1 MQAQKLSQRESA
13 CESLVARLN
22 DNDFIMQFAQDPYL
36 ALEDS
41 GINLTLAEFT
51 EELSNNKAFYDLV
64 IKKIS
69 DKVDVSKINVAA
81 SSCCSTPTTN

>member
-1 MQAQKLSQRESA
+1 MHVNKLTHRESA
-13 CESLVARLN
+13 CDSLIGRLD
-22 DNDFIMQFAQDPYL
+22 DNDFIMAFAQDPYL
-36 ALEDS
+36 AIEDS

-51 EELSNNKAFYDLV
+51 EELSNNKEFYDLV

>member
-22 DNDFIMQFAQDPYL
+22 DNDFIMQFSQDPYL